1 MNAKKFIKIYEREIK
16 EYREEYY
23 RNIILNN
30 NKTSNTYP
38 VLTFLIPLV
47 ISALIL
53 VLSEFTILSYII
65 SIITL
70 ISLNL
75 LIYFL
80 FTSRIDKNEYLEA
93 IRKYG
98 YRSIEDYERKLKK
111 YISGPEGYY
120 NTLLLDLIEKYNI
133 NSSTKVIRTTNNEE
147 YFIWSNKNKDK
158 IYLLNT
164 QINHKPEAKIISVSN
179 IRYFRVDP
187 TNQNV
192 IFKTHNEL
200 YTFKPETITVFNE
213 LIKNK
218 RLENIKSFDPGTYIN
233 DYEIYMH
240 KIKKNMEKDYTTKK
254 EKFDA
259 SIHNTIYLLIAIT
272 LIIVITNII
281 EDISNITNIIN
292 CFLLIL
298 LNYSIN
304 GILNN
309 IVKENIKS
317 DIQTIREL
325 NNNPEYIHIFK
336 ELKYVLGINNNYD
349 KVYTKEG
356 AEYITWIANGYFHV
370 FLNLIYFNSVYMA
383 VKASDVKYYKVDK
396 DSCDIKLKDKTL
408 EFTKESQVVFSK
420 LLPNKDYN
428 WIKTYQKR

>member
-16 EYREEYY
+16 EYRDEYY

-111 YISGPEGYY
+111 YTSGPEGYY

>member
-16 EYREEYY
+16 EYRDEYY

-80 FTSRIDKNEYLEA
+80 FTSRIDKNEYLEV

-111 YISGPEGYY
+111 FISGPEGYY

-133 NSSTKVIRTTNNEE
+133 NSSTKVIKTTNNEE

-187 TNQNV
+187 NNQNV
-192 IFKTHNEL
+192 IF
-200 YTFKPETITVFNE
+200 
-213 LIKNK
+213 
-218 RLENIKSFDPGTYIN
+218 
-233 DYEIYMH
+233 
-240 KIKKNMEKDYTTKK
+240 
-254 EKFDA
+254 
-259 SIHNTIYLLIAIT
+259 
-272 LIIVITNII
+272 
-281 EDISNITNIIN
+281 
-292 CFLLIL
+292 
-298 LNYSIN
+298 
-304 GILNN
+304 
-309 IVKENIKS
+309 
-317 DIQTIREL
+317 
-325 NNNPEYIHIFK
+325 
-336 ELKYVLGINNNYD
+336 
-349 KVYTKEG
+349 
-356 AEYITWIANGYFHV
+356 
-370 FLNLIYFNSVYMA
+370 
-383 VKASDVKYYKVDK
+383 
-396 DSCDIKLKDKTL
+396 
-408 EFTKESQVVFSK
+408 
-420 LLPNKDYN
+420 
-428 WIKTYQKR
+428 

>member
-1 MNAKKFIKIYEREIK
+1 M
-16 EYREEYY
+16 
-23 RNIILNN
+23 
-30 NKTSNTYP
+30 
-38 VLTFLIPLV
+38 
-47 ISALIL
+47 
-53 VLSEFTILSYII
+53 
-65 SIITL
+65 

-111 YISGPEGYY
+111 FISGPEGYY

-133 NSSTKVIRTTNNEE
+133 NSSTKVIKTTNNEE
-147 YFIWSNKNKDK
+147 YFVWSNKNKDK

-164 QINHKPEAKIISVSN
+164 QINHKPEAKIIAVSN

-218 RLENIKSFDPGTYIN
+218 RLENLKSFEPGTYIN

-254 EKFDA
+254 EKYMFCTKMEW
-259 SIHNTIYLLIAIT
+259 HNY
-272 LIIVITNII
+272 
-281 EDISNITNIIN
+281 
-292 CFLLIL
+292 
-298 LNYSIN
+298 
-304 GILNN
+304 
-309 IVKENIKS
+309 
-317 DIQTIREL
+317 
-325 NNNPEYIHIFK
+325 
-336 ELKYVLGINNNYD
+336 
-349 KVYTKEG
+349 
-356 AEYITWIANGYFHV
+356 
-370 FLNLIYFNSVYMA
+370 
-383 VKASDVKYYKVDK
+383 
-396 DSCDIKLKDKTL
+396 
-408 EFTKESQVVFSK
+408 
-420 LLPNKDYN
+420 
-428 WIKTYQKR
+428 

>member
-16 EYREEYY
+16 EYRDEYY

-80 FTSRIDKNEYLEA
+80 FTSRIDKNEYLEV

-281 EDISNITNIIN
+281 EDISNITNIVN

-336 ELKYVLGINNNYD
+336 ELKYVLGINDNYD

-383 VKASDVKYYKVDK
+383 VKASDVKYYKVDN

>member
-16 EYREEYY
+16 EYRDEYY

-80 FTSRIDKNEYLEA
+80 FTSRIDKNEYLEV

-192 IFKTHNEL
+192 IFKTHN
-200 YTFKPETITVFNE
+200 
-213 LIKNK
+213 
-218 RLENIKSFDPGTYIN
+218 
-233 DYEIYMH
+233 
-240 KIKKNMEKDYTTKK
+240 
-254 EKFDA
+254 
-259 SIHNTIYLLIAIT
+259 
-272 LIIVITNII
+272 
-281 EDISNITNIIN
+281 
-292 CFLLIL
+292 
-298 LNYSIN
+298 
-304 GILNN
+304 
-309 IVKENIKS
+309 
-317 DIQTIREL
+317 
-325 NNNPEYIHIFK
+325 
-336 ELKYVLGINNNYD
+336 
-349 KVYTKEG
+349 
-356 AEYITWIANGYFHV
+356 
-370 FLNLIYFNSVYMA
+370 
-383 VKASDVKYYKVDK
+383 
-396 DSCDIKLKDKTL
+396 
-408 EFTKESQVVFSK
+408 
-420 LLPNKDYN
+420 
-428 WIKTYQKR
+428 